1 MKWKLFFR
9 CLALALPIASVDHGA
24 VFAQVPFYQG
34 KTITVIVS
42 SDAGGT
48 SDVRIKALLPFLQKY
63 IPGNPTIVTEY
74 MPGGGGRKAAN
85 HVFRMAK
92 PDGLFIGSMGNSLV
106 AAAVLG
112 ESGVLYDLNKF
123 IYLGSTDTMT
133 QHIFFTRKE
142 AGANNLE
149 KLRGVSGIRIGAQS
163 IGHTIYITGRLFAF
177 LLGLKDPK
185 FVVGYSG
192 PEIDLAI
199 QRGEVDGRSNLVSS
213 IMQRTPEWA
222 DKGLVDFHAVLET
235 PKGNRHP
242 RFAHLPE
249 IESFAKS
256 DKEKKLLA
264 LQRAIRLSGLAIV
277 LPPST
282 PRDRADILQA
292 AMRKAL
298 IDPGFAVSFGK
309 LVSEEPTPLMPEEL
323 QKVIQEVPRDPEVIS
338 LFNRIAGGERL
349 PDR

>member
-1 MKWKLFFR
+1 MTWGRFLYN
-9 CLALALPIASVDHGA
+9 LALAVPLATIFTGTIH
-24 VFAQVPFYQG
+24 AQAPFYQG
-34 KTITVIVS
+34 KIITVIAS
-42 SDAGGT
+42 TDPGGT
-48 SDVRIKALLPFLQKY
+48 SDVRLKALLPFLQKN

-92 PDGLFIGSMGNSLV
+92 PDGLIVGSMGNTLV

-112 ESGVLYDLNKF
+112 ETGVLYDLNKF
-123 IYLGSTDTMT
+123 IYLGSTDTRT
-133 QHIFFTRKE
+133 QHVFFTRKE
-142 AGANNLE
+142 VGASDLE
-149 KLRGVSGIRIGAQS
+149 KLRAASAIRIGAQS

-249 IESFAKS
+249 IESFARS
-256 DKEKKLLA
+256 DKEKKVLA
-264 LQRAIRLSGLAIV
+264 LQRAIRLSGLAMV
-277 LPPST
+277 LPPNT
-282 PRDRADILQA
+282 PRDRAEVLQA

-298 IDPGFAVSFGK
+298 TDPGFAASFRK
-309 LVSEEPTPLMPEEL
+309 LVSEDPTPLMPEEL
-323 QKVIQEVPRDPEVIS
+323 QKVIQEVPRDAEVIS
-338 LFNRIAGGERL
+338 LFNKIAGGEKL
-349 PDR
+349 PER